1 MGKIA
6 FIYPGQGAQKI
17 GMGKDFYETKP
28 NARRIFDEAD
38 KVLDFDIKNI
48 CFEENEL
55 INNTKY
61 TQAALVTTCLAI
73 TKEVENLGIKPDVA
87 AGLSLGEYA
96 AIVAAHGMTEKEA
109 IVAVRKRGIFM
120 YEAVP
125 TDNPKKAGAMAA
137 VLGMETSKIEELIL
151 DIEDVDIA
159 NYNCPGQI
167 VITGLKPAVEKAA
180 KVLNES
186 GAKRVIEL
194 NVSGPFHS
202 KFLKTAGEKMS
213 VELEKINLTELEIP
227 YVTNVTGEYVSDI
240 SKTKELLVKQI
251 SSPVKWEQSVRN
263 MINNGVD
270 TFVEIGPGKTLAGFI
285 RKIDR
290 NVKCINISTVDDL
303 DKLKEISL

>member
-120 YEAVP
+120 DEAVP
-125 TDNPKKAGAMAA
+125 TDNSKKAGAMAA

-213 VELEKINLTELEIP
+213 VELEKINLTELKIP

-251 SSPVKWEQSVRN
+251 SSPVKSEQSVRN

>member
-1 MGKIA
+1 M
-6 FIYPGQGAQKI
+6 
-17 GMGKDFYETKP
+17 D
-28 NARRIFDEAD
+28 
-38 KVLDFDIKNI
+38 
-48 CFEENEL
+48 
-55 INNTKY
+55 
-61 TQAALVTTCLAI
+61 
-73 TKEVENLGIKPDVA
+73 
-87 AGLSLGEYA
+87 
-96 AIVAAHGMTEKEA
+96 
-109 IVAVRKRGIFM
+109 
-120 YEAVP
+120 EAVP

-159 NYNCPGQI
+159 NYNCPGQT

>member
-1 MGKIA
+1 M
-6 FIYPGQGAQKI
+6 
-17 GMGKDFYETKP
+17 
-28 NARRIFDEAD
+28 
-38 KVLDFDIKNI
+38 
-48 CFEENEL
+48 
-55 INNTKY
+55 
-61 TQAALVTTCLAI
+61 VTTCLAI

-120 YEAVP
+120 DEAVP

-159 NYNCPGQI
+159 NYNCPGQT

-180 KVLNES
+180 KILNES

-270 TFVEIGPGKTLAGFI
+270 TFVEIGPGKILAGFI

>member
-87 AGLSLGEYA
+87 AGLSLGEYCAMA
-96 AIVAAHGMTEKEA
+96 AAGVMSGEDAIRIV
-109 IVAVRKRGIFM
+109 RRRGILM
-120 YEAVP
+120 QEAVP
-125 TDNPKKAGAMAA
+125 AGQGAMAA
-137 VLGMETSKIEELIL
+137 VLAMKAE
-151 DIEDVDIA
+151 DIEHILENMEEVQIA

-167 VITGLKPAVEKAA
+167 VISGTTQGIATACEKLKAA
-180 KVLNES
+180 
-186 GAKRVIEL
+186 GAKRALPLKV
-194 NVSGPFHS
+194 GGAFHS
-202 KFLKTAGEKMS
+202 PLMEPARK
-213 VELEKINLTELEIP
+213 ELADAIMNTHFSQP
-227 YVTNVTGEYVSDI
+227 SCPVYQNVNAQPVSDPEVI
-240 SKTKELLVKQI
+240 KRT
-251 SSPVKWEQSVRN
+251 
-263 MINNGVD
+263 
-270 TFVEIGPGKTLAGFI
+270 
-285 RKIDR
+285 
-290 NVKCINISTVDDL
+290 
-303 DKLKEISL
+303 

>member
-1 MGKIA
+1 MKILVLNCGSSSLKYQLIDMETEEVLASGK
-6 FIYPGQGAQKI
+6 YERI
-17 GMGKDFYETKP
+17 G
-28 NARRIFDEAD
+28 
-38 KVLDFDIKNI
+38 
-48 CFEENEL
+48 
-55 INNTKY
+55 
-61 TQAALVTTCLAI
+61 
-73 TKEVENLGIKPDVA
+73 
-87 AGLSLGEYA
+87 
-96 AIVAAHGMTEKEA
+96 EKEA
-109 IVAVRKRGIFM
+109 FITHKAQGKKVEIKKPAYDHKEAIEFTLAQLTNPEYKVIDSLDEVEAIGHRVVHGGEIFKESAIIDD
-120 YEAVP
+120 EAIENIKKCGEFAP
-125 TDNPKKAGAMAA
+125 LHNPAA

-151 DIEDVDIA
+151 DIDDVDIA
-159 NYNCPGQI
+159 NYNCPGQT

-180 KVLNES
+180 KILNES